1 MPCLRHHSS
10 LCRTRRIFA
19 ILRILP
25 PPRRLPFC
33 RSRRGMGLSF
43 LQRAGKTE
51 TAFIM
56 TSAMLQRI
64 CLSGPI
70 TALPETNF
78 ALVKEGIRV
87 YKQIRSD
94 IRTLSPFILWGY
106 RRLATALYALHFDIN
121 NVSAWRYGASMKI
134 VKHRN
139 SIGVQRGKAFISL
152 WSYRLKHTRQKA
164 VSP

>member
-1 MPCLRHHSS
+1 
-10 LCRTRRIFA
+10 
-19 ILRILP
+19 
-25 PPRRLPFC
+25 
-33 RSRRGMGLSF
+33 MGLSF

-94 IRTLSPFILWGY
+94 IRTLSLLSFGIPKIGDGIICVAFRYKQCIRMAVWCFNENSKSIEIPLECSAAKLLY
-106 RRLATALYALHFDIN
+106 RFG
-121 NVSAWRYGASMKI
+121 V
-134 VKHRN
+134 
-139 SIGVQRGKAFISL
+139 IG
-152 WSYRLKHTRQKA
+152 
-164 VSP
+164 